1 MQPRSAPDAV
11 RSVELWTSERAEHG
25 ARRQRADPLR
35 LAGPVRH
42 QPGRP
47 AHGPDSSTLDV
58 ALPAVVRGIHAG
70 PGAAG
75 WLLLSYLLATT
86 GGVLVLGRLAD
97 VVGRR
102 PSYLAGLVLFTAA
115 SLGSGLAP
123 DVGVLLALRVLAG
136 LGAAAVITN
145 TTPLITDALPDR
157 LRTLGLGF
165 NVTAVSASQV
175 GGPVVGGVVAD
186 QLGWRAVFWVFAPLG
201 LVATAWAAATLRH
214 VAAPARTEPFDV
226 KDAMLSVLALSATV
240 LGVSLRGIRGWGDPA
255 VLACLLAALLL
266 WPTFARLQA
275 RTTAPLVDLQLFTER
290 ARTLAYAAAF
300 AMAAAQVRRC
310 PAARAVPAGGPRR
323 ERQRRWSARR
333 ARGPGHARRR
343 SARRSAQ
350 LHLSARAL
358 SSTGLL
364 LATGGLLALA
374 AVLSPTSSYAPIG
387 VALAAV
393 GVGSGLFFPPNTD
406 AIVGLAPPE
415 RRGAANAVRS
425 AVQNTGY
432 VLGTALAW
440 ALVTGPLVPQEKRAA
455 YAGTLHAL
463 PGDRLALFTGAYRT
477 TLVVLAVLTA
487 AGAVASLLR
496 TAGHRTGARP
506 ALTESGST
514 TSSPRKALL

>member
-25 ARRQRADPLR
+25 AWRQRADPLR
-35 LAGPVRH
+35 LAGPVRD

-175 GGPVVGGVVAD
+175 GARSSA
-186 QLGWRAVFWVFAPLG
+186 GW
-201 LVATAWAAATLRH
+201 
-214 VAAPARTEPFDV
+214 
-226 KDAMLSVLALSATV
+226 
-240 LGVSLRGIRGWGDPA
+240 
-255 VLACLLAALLL
+255 
-266 WPTFARLQA
+266 WPTSWGGAR
-275 RTTAPLVDLQLFTER
+275 
-290 ARTLAYAAAF
+290 
-300 AMAAAQVRRC
+300 C
-310 PAARAVPAGGPRR
+310 SGCSPRSVWSPPR
-323 ERQRRWSARR
+323 GRQRPCVTS
-333 ARGPGHARRR
+333 RRR
-343 SARRSAQ
+343 
-350 LHLSARAL
+350 
-358 SSTGLL
+358 
-364 LATGGLLALA
+364 
-374 AVLSPTSSYAPIG
+374 P
-387 VALAAV
+387 
-393 GVGSGLFFPPNTD
+393 
-406 AIVGLAPPE
+406 
-415 RRGAANAVRS
+415 VRS
-425 AVQNTGY
+425 
-432 VLGTALAW
+432 
-440 ALVTGPLVPQEKRAA
+440 P
-455 YAGTLHAL
+455 
-463 PGDRLALFTGAYRT
+463 
-477 TLVVLAVLTA
+477 
-487 AGAVASLLR
+487 
-496 TAGHRTGARP
+496 
-506 ALTESGST
+506 ST
-514 TSSPRKALL
+514 

>member
-1 MQPRSAPDAV
+1 MSAPSTERGDSEQTRYAWRV
-11 RSVELWTSERAEHG
+11 LSVTSLGVLLTA
-25 ARRQRADPLR
+25 LN
-35 LAGPVRH
+35 
-42 QPGRP
+42 
-47 AHGPDSSTLDV
+47 SSTLDV

-145 TTPLITDALPDR
+145 TTPLITDAFPDR

-226 KDAMLSVLALSATV
+226 KGAMLSVLALSATV
-240 LGVSLRGIRGWGDPA
+240 LGVSLGGIRGWSDPA
-255 VLACLLAALLL
+255 VLACLLAALVL

-275 RTTAPLVDLQLFTER
+275 RTTAPLVDLQLFTDR

-300 AMAAAQVRRC
+300 AMS
-310 PAARAVPAGGPRR
+310 AARFAVVLLLALYL
-323 ERQRRWSARR
+323 QA
-333 ARGPGHARRR
+333 ARGE
-343 SARRSAQ
+343 SASAAG
-350 LHLSARAL
+350 LHVVPVALGMLVAAPLAGRLNRTLSARAL

-374 AVLSPTSSYAPIG
+374 ALLSPTSSYAPIG

-406 AIVGLAPPE
+406 ALVGLAPPD

-432 VLGTALAW
+432 VLGTALAL

-496 TAGHRTGARP
+496 TAGQRTGAQP
-506 ALTESGST
+506 ALAESGST

>member
-11 RSVELWTSERAEHG
+11 RSVELWTDERAEHG

-35 LAGPVRH
+35 LRVLSVTSLGVLLTALN
-42 QPGRP
+42 
-47 AHGPDSSTLDV
+47 SSTLDV

-86 GGVLVLGRLAD
+86 GVLVLRRLAD

-102 PSYLAGLVLFTAA
+102 PSYLAGLVLYTAA

-123 DVGVLLALRVLAG
+123 DTGVLLALRVLAG

-145 TTPLITDALPDR
+145 TTRLITDAFPDR

-186 QLGWRAVFWVFAPLG
+186 QLAWRAVFWVFAPLG

-214 VAAPARTEPFDV
+214 VAAPARTEPLDV
-226 KDAMLSVLALSATV
+226 KGAMLSVLALSATV
-240 LGVSLRGIRGWGDPA
+240 LGVSLGGIRGWGDPA

-275 RTTAPLVDLQLFTER
+275 RTTAPLVDLQLFHQAGANAGLR
-290 ARTLAYAAAF
+290 RRVRYGGGP
-300 AMAAAQVRRC
+300 VRRC
-310 PAARAVPAGGPRR
+310 PAARAVPAGGPRP

-333 ARGPGHARRR
+333 TRGPGHARRR
-343 SARRSAQ
+343 SAGRSAQ
-350 LHLSARAL
+350 PHPVRPRAVQHRTTAGHRWPARPGRSAEPDLVVRTDRGCA
-358 SSTGLL
+358 
-364 LATGGLLALA
+364 
-374 AVLSPTSSYAPIG
+374 
-387 VALAAV
+387 AAV

-406 AIVGLAPPE
+406 AIAGVAAPD

-432 VLGTALAW
+432 VLGTALA
-440 ALVTGPLVPQEKRAA
+440 LVTGPLVPQEKRAA
-455 YAGTLHAL
+455 YACTLHAL

-496 TAGHRTGARP
+496 TAGQRTGAQP